1 MSDSQTALRQRF
13 TWFLLLRVGITT
25 CLLGTVFLSYQHGS
39 FATFSERMLLGVIV
53 FTNLVSLTS
62 GLLLARVRNL
72 AVLAYTQV
80 FFDPLF
86 VTGIIVLTGGI
97 ESPFAFLYHLAIL
110 NAAFLLF
117 RRGALVAATM
127 AAFCYGATVDLLY
140 YGILPYSEFSASVF
154 LLASPTP
161 GLTLTVRLAA
171 ILTSFYVIAFLG
183 SYLTHRLFQIERLLA
198 ERTREFGHLSSL
210 YQGIIQHLESGLLI
224 TNNKSV
230 IEYANGAIAEIC
242 GIQSPSLLGR
252 AVTDCFP
259 VLSNMKAAG
268 EPVEFTFRGQEDPA
282 ERVLRLT
289 SSPLSDTYGKGIGML
304 YSVQDITSVKTL
316 ERSLQEAHELEY
328 IGLQQEGETAEAFAG
343 LVGPSNAMNKVY
355 QLITKVA
362 GSTSTVLVIG
372 ESGTGKELVA
382 RAVHDKG
389 PRANRPFIPVNCGA
403 IPESLIE
410 SEFFGHVKGAF
421 TGAINNRL
429 GLFREADS
437 GTIFL
442 DEIGEL
448 PLPLQVKLLRVL
460 QEREITPVGSNKGIH
475 VDVRVI
481 AATNRNLEVE
491 IAAGRFREDLF
502 YRLNVV
508 SISLPPL
515 RERVG
520 DLPLLIHHF
529 LTRFIQES
537 HKTAHHISPQAMR
550 VLLDYQYPGNIRELE
565 NILQHAV
572 TMAEEETIRCQDFP
586 SYLQAPIQRVTESVP
601 TTTTKDSNNILP
613 SLDFFHKGISL
624 DAELET
630 YEQNILRAALEKAGG
645 VQKRAAEFLG
655 INYRSLRHRLQK
667 YHLS

>member
-1 MSDSQTALRQRF
+1 MTDSQTALRQRF
-13 TWFLLLRVGITT
+13 TWFLLLRIGITT
-25 CLLGTVFLSYQHGS
+25 CLLGAVFLSYHHGS

-86 VTGIIVLTGGI
+86 VTGIILLTGGI

-110 NAAFLLF
+110 NAAILLF

-127 AAFCYGATVDLLY
+127 AALCYGGAVDLLY
-140 YGILPYSEFSASVF
+140 YGILPYSEFSASAF
-154 LLASPTP
+154 LLASPP
-161 GLTLTVRLAA
+161 LGLTLTVRLAA
-171 ILTSFYVIAFLG
+171 ILASFYAIAFLG
-183 SYLTHRLFQIERLLA
+183 SYLTHKLFQIERLLA
-198 ERTREFGHLSSL
+198 ERNLEFGHLSSL
-210 YQGIIQHLESGLLI
+210 YQGIIQHLENGLLI
-224 TNNKSV
+224 TNNKGV

-242 GIQSPSLLGR
+242 GMQSHSLLGKT
-252 AVTDCFP
+252 VTDCFP
-259 VLSNMKAAG
+259 VLRDAKATA
-268 EPVEFTFRGQEDPA
+268 EPFEFTFRGQEDPT

-289 SSPLSDTYGKGIGML
+289 CSPLNDTYGKCIGML
-304 YSVQDITSVKTL
+304 YSVQDITGVKTL
-316 ERSLQEAHELEY
+316 ERNLHEAQELEH
-328 IGLQQEGETAEAFAG
+328 IGLQQDGKTVETFAG
-343 LVGPSNAMNKVY
+343 LVGRSKVMNKVY

-362 GSTSTVLVIG
+362 DSTSTVLVTG

-382 RAVHDKG
+382 RAIHDKG
-389 PRANRPFIPVNCGA
+389 PRANRPFIPINCGA

-421 TGAINNRL
+421 TGAGNNRL

-437 GTIFL
+437 GTLFL

-460 QEREITPVGSNKGIH
+460 QEREVTPIGSNKGVH

-481 AATNRNLEVE
+481 AASNRDLEAEV
-491 IAAGRFREDLF
+491 AAGRFRQDLF
-502 YRLNVV
+502 YRLNVI
-508 SISLPPL
+508 SISVPPL
-515 RERVG
+515 RDRIG

-529 LTRFIQES
+529 LIQFA
-537 HKTAHHISPQAMR
+537 TAGGREPHQISPQALR
-550 VLLDYQYPGNIRELE
+550 ILLDHHYPGNIRELE
-565 NILQHAV
+565 NIIQHAV
-572 TMAEEETIRCQDFP
+572 TMAEEDTIRSKDFP
-586 SYLQAPIQRVTESVP
+586 EHLHT
-601 TTTTKDSNNILP
+601 P
-613 SLDFFHKGISL
+613 SLPRAEDPPKAGEQNGDKPQPPADFFSKGVSL
-624 DAELET
+624 DAELEA

-645 VQKRAAEFLG
+645 VQKKAAEVLG

>member
-25 CLLGTVFLSYQHGS
+25 CLLGAVSFSYQHGS
-39 FATFSERMLLGVIV
+39 FATPSERMLLGVIV
-53 FTNLVSLTS
+53 FTNLVSLIS
-62 GLLLARVRNL
+62 GLLLARVQNL

-86 VTGIIVLTGGI
+86 VTGIILLTGGI

-117 RRGALVAATM
+117 RHGALVAATM
-127 AAFCYGATVDLLY
+127 AALCYGSAVDLLY

-154 LLASPTP
+154 LLASPAP
-161 GLTLTVRLAA
+161 GLALTVRLAA
-171 ILTSFYVIAFLG
+171 ILVSFYVIAFLG
-183 SYLTHRLFQIERLLA
+183 SYLTHRLSQIEMLLA
-198 ERTREFGHLSSL
+198 ARNLEFGHLSSL

-224 TNNKSV
+224 TNNKGV

-242 GIQSPSLLGR
+242 GIQAAMLLGK
-252 AVTDCFP
+252 AVADCFP
-259 VLSNMKAAG
+259 VLRNAKVAG
-268 EPVEFTFRGQEDPA
+268 EPFEFTFRGQEDSA

-289 SSPLSDTYGKGIGML
+289 CSSLNDTYGKGIGML

-316 ERSLQEAHELEY
+316 ERSLQAAQETEY
-328 IGLQQEGETAEAFAG
+328 VDLQKEEETVETFAG
-343 LVGPSNAMNKVY
+343 LVGRSEVINKVY

-382 RAVHDKG
+382 RAIHDKG

-403 IPESLIE
+403 IPESLME
-410 SEFFGHVKGAF
+410 SELFGHSKGAF

-429 GLFREADS
+429 GLFREADG
-437 GTIFL
+437 GTLFL

-460 QEREITPVGSNKGIH
+460 QEREVTPVGSNKGGH

-481 AATNRNLEVE
+481 AATNRDLEAEVT
-491 IAAGRFREDLF
+491 AGRFRQDLF
-502 YRLNVV
+502 YRLNVI
-508 SISLPPL
+508 SIFVPSL
-515 RERVG
+515 RDRIG
-520 DLPLLIHHF
+520 DVPLLIHHF
-529 LTRFIQES
+529 LVRFATAS
-537 HKTAHHISPQAMR
+537 GKTPHQLSPQAMR
-550 VLLDYQYPGNIRELE
+550 VLLDYHYPGNIRELE
-565 NILQHAV
+565 NIIQHAV
-572 TMAEEETIRCQDFP
+572 TMAEEDTIRSKDFP
-586 SYLQAPIQRVTESVP
+586 VHLHSPILSRADEPPKAGEQNGHRPES
-601 TTTTKDSNNILP
+601 SI
-613 SLDFFHKGISL
+613 DFFSKGVSL
-624 DAELET
+624 DAELEA

-645 VQKRAAEFLG
+645 VQKKAAEVLG

-667 YHLS
+667 YRLS